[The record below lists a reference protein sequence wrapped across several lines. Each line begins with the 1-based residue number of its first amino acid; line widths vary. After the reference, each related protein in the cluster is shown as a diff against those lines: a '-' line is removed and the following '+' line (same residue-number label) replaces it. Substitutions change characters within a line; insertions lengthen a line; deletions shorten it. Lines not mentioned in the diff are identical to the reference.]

1 MKKVVV
7 VGSLNIDL
15 TIKVDRMPKE
25 GETIHGHDFLIN
37 TGGKGGNQAVAAVK
51 SGAETVLIASVG
63 GDAFGDQIIQS
74 LKNYGINTDSI
85 QLQNH
90 EYTGSAMIICSDD
103 DNRII
108 LNPGAN
114 FSLDIDFVKE
124 NLDKIAK
131 KEDLFITQFEN
142 DFATTLKVLEHAKAI
157 GMKTILNPAPA
168 KLIPEEYFKCIDILV
183 LNQSECEVLT
193 GIYPKTP
200 EECES
205 LGKVIRG
212 KGTENVIITLGK
224 VGSVTV
230 TPGEVIKIHAYKVD
244 TVDSTAA
251 GDSFIGALAAKLA
264 FGESLEEALE
274 YATKVSAV
282 TVTRKGAQIAIPT
295 TEEVNEFF
303 K

>member
-15 TIKVDRMPKE
+15 TIRVDRMPKE

-51 SGAETVLIASVG
+51 SGAETVLVGSIG
-63 GDAFGDQIIQS
+63 GDAFGNTIIES
-74 LKNYGINTDSI
+74 LEGYGIDTGSI
-85 QLQNH
+85 QLQKS
-90 EYTGSAMIICSDD
+90 EYTGSAMILCSED

-114 FSLDIDFVKE
+114 FSLGFDFVKDK
-124 NLDKIAK
+124 LDKIAE
-131 KEDLFITQFEN
+131 KEDLFVTQFEN
-142 DFATTLKVLEHAKAI
+142 DFTTTLKVLEYAKSI

-168 KLIPEEYFKCIDILV
+168 KVIPDEFFKYIDILV

-200 EECES
+200 EECEK
-205 LGKVIRG
+205 LGRFIRD
-212 KGTENVIITLGK
+212 KGTENVVITLGK
-224 VGSVTV
+224 AGSVTI
-230 TPGEVIKIHAYKVD
+230 TPKEVIKMHAYKVD

-251 GDSFIGALAAKLA
+251 GDSFIGAMCAKLS

-274 YATKVSAV
+274 YAAKVSAV
-282 TVTRKGAQIAIPT
+282 TVTRKGAQISIPN
-295 TEEVNEFF
+295 TEEVNNYF